1 MSRSSLAFH
10 WQGVDWQLLA
20 DKALWHPGEKTL
32 FIADPH
38 FGKSASFRSAGI
50 PVPEGATH
58 DDCQRLSVLIERT
71 LAIRLVIL
79 GDFFHN
85 AASRSSSVHRVLTDW
100 RSDTLISKWSWFVGI
115 MIMLRA
121 IPGLILRCGSIHH
134 PGCGRGFVA
143 RIPTK
148 NLLLILF

>member
-10 WQGVDWQLLA
+10 WQGVDRQLLA

-58 DDCQRLSVLIERT
+58 DDCQRLSLLIERIS
-71 LAIRLVIL
+71 AIRLVIL

-85 AASRSSSVHRVLTDW
+85 AASRSSQC
-100 RSDTLISKWSWFVGI
+100 IE
-115 MIMLRA
+115 
-121 IPGLILRCGSIHH
+121 C
-134 PGCGRGFVA
+134 
-143 RIPTK
+143 
-148 NLLLILF
+148 